1 MYFSFFYHIFAFSL
15 SVSLSVLKNIINC
28 FVHRKSHV
36 KYIKLIHQQNNV
48 LCTKYLCLVS
58 SVYAFV
64 QKWNNCRCHN
74 IDYRQIWHRQNGKF
88 ITKSYPL
95 VSRIITYF
103 SSSNQKCSQYCSY
116 FYYCHSHCCNEK
128 IKQKNKCKCQCY
140 NNNSVKFHQKPP
152 SPTSSSSSQQLFPFS
167 RLAHTVTQ
175 TTEQKMCFW
184 NNGNRD
190 ASCLFFNIFINVCI
204 YSRTKETQTIKYR

>member
-1 MYFSFFYHIFAFSL
+1 MYFSFFLSHFRLLSFCL
-15 SVSLSVLKNIINC
+15 SVCAKNIINC

-128 IKQKNKCKCQCY
+128 IKQKKTSVNVNAITIIVLNFIKNHHHQHHHHHHNNCSLSLDLHTQSRKPQNKKCASETMGIEMQ
-140 NNNSVKFHQKPP
+140 V
-152 SPTSSSSSQQLFPFS
+152 
-167 RLAHTVTQ
+167 V
-175 TTEQKMCFW
+175 CF
-184 NNGNRD
+184 
-190 ASCLFFNIFINVCI
+190 LIFL
-204 YSRTKETQTIKYR
+204 